1 MGCAPLRECFWP
13 LSWTTVFSYWEYRK
27 GLWRERICHLIY
39 TKLHNFSDGNVSH
52 IPISCV
58 TRENVI
64 GSKVSGICCSK
75 NGIVYLSD
83 SGSNRIYRVDSST
96 GSCASFGGHILGQ
109 LFVLKIHNFY
119 NWNSVEPIDVAIWG
133 DYLMVLDE
141 QCLAIF
147 TPMGILIKKCSIALK
162 CKPAS
167 LNIIGK
173 MLVLT
178 RYYVFHL
185 LNL

>member
-1 MGCAPLRECFWP
+1 
-13 LSWTTVFSYWEYRK
+13 
-27 GLWRERICHLIY
+27 
-39 TKLHNFSDGNVSH
+39 
-52 IPISCV
+52 
-58 TRENVI
+58 
-64 GSKVSGICCSK
+64 
-75 NGIVYLSD
+75 
-83 SGSNRIYRVDSST
+83 
-96 GSCASFGGHILGQ
+96 
-109 LFVLKIHNFY
+109 
-119 NWNSVEPIDVAIWG
+119 
-133 DYLMVLDE
+133 MVLDE